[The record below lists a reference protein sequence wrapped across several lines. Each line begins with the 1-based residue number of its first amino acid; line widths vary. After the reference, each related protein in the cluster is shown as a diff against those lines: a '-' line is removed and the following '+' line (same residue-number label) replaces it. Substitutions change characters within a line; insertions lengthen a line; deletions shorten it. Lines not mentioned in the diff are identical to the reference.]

1 MIYLLPENMLNLMLK
16 QKGFYQNY
24 GNTYADY
31 ICNSVDLTD
40 ILEDLIYSSDS
51 YNDALYI
58 IDYFGVKYTHS
69 YPDLLKEELDSVSNN
84 DYSDYNENIKLSVS

>member
-24 GNTYADY
+24 GTTYSDY

-40 ILEDLIYSSDS
+40 ILEDLVYSSDS
-51 YNDALYI
+51 YTDALYI